1 MRKFAIRLAIVAAL
15 LGVAA
20 LLLPGLL
27 DVNRYRGPIQSELEK
42 RLHRQVTL
50 GAMHLSV
57 FPLAFRV
64 RDVAIAEDRRFG
76 EGKVFAQA
84 EEVHV
89 AAKLWPLLQ
98 GEVQMDALEMRS
110 PRVELIRN
118 PEGEWNFASLG
129 KPQAAPPS
137 AATPVAPVAPP
148 APQGT
153 ALALESL
160 KITDGQVAITDLRDP
175 DLRDPDLR
183 EVVRHREPRAVY
195 DHIDLTLTGYAPG
208 SAFDFR
214 LAAHLPGAG
223 MQEIALEGRTGPV
236 ADAWAATPFDG
247 KLRLSQVSI
256 ASLQKFLHTAALAE
270 TDAVASGEATLRNQG
285 GKLESKGSLKLEQPR
300 LRGVALGFPLA
311 ADFDVAGDTKL
322 GAYTIHQGKLQL
334 GATPVSIRG
343 TVSTASD
350 PAQVILKIGAT
361 DVSLEELARL
371 GAAFGVAFNPK
382 TKIAGRLTAGLEAE
396 GSARRPALRGNISAK
411 NVVITGGDLPQPVR
425 AESVELALTPTALRS
440 NRFTASTG
448 GTNVTA
454 EVLLTD
460 YAAENARLDATLET
474 ADADLGELLAI
485 ARAWGVSAAEGISG
499 SGEASLSLRATGPL
513 AGAAGRSY
521 SGTGRLRNALLKL
534 PALPQPLRVG
544 QASMRFTENSA
555 TIEELSASLGQTSA
569 TGTLRLRDFAAP
581 RVEFTLAA
589 DKMNLDEWQQ
599 LLVATSS
606 TQASADSLWNLL
618 PRAHAA
624 AASPSLLARTTGSG
638 SLTVGS
644 VIYDRLTMSNVSA
657 QVTLDRGL
665 IRMSPLTAGVYGGKQ
680 SGTIVLDARSTP
692 LTYSVTTKMDRV
704 DANQLLSAVSSVK
717 DKLFGLLTANGETHF
732 TASSASDVAR
742 TLGGKVTLDLRN
754 GKINN
759 MDLLY
764 EIASAGKFLAVG
776 RKMKP
781 FTNLAQ
787 LAGDLDIQNGVVR
800 TDNLKAVISE
810 GRMAATGTASLVDQ
824 SLNLRVTAVLSK
836 DFSEEVGG
844 AGVGGYLT
852 TALANK
858 NGELVVPLIVTGT
871 FEKPRFAP
879 DLRKIAEMKL
889 ENLAPTLSNPGELT
903 SVLGAI
909 FGKKGKDGKQ
919 QEPAAEGEGSEGSSE
934 GSNDPLGGILETLGG
949 KKPPKGSK
957 EPKGPA
963 TKEEEEPAAEE
974 GSAKPASPLEE
985 ILGTLTGQKKKP
997 AKKTAPQESEPQE
1010 SKPQESE
1017 PKEQPPQ
1024 APPEQPQ

>member
-1 MRKFAIRLAIVAAL
+1 MRKFLLRLVIVAAL
-15 LGVAA
+15 LGAAA

-27 DVNRYRGPIQSELEK
+27 DVNRYRVPIQAELEK

-50 GAMHLSV
+50 GAMRLSL

-76 EGKVFAQA
+76 EGRVFAQA

-118 PEGEWNFASLG
+118 PDGEWNFASLG
-129 KPQAAPPS
+129 KAPAAPS
-137 AATPVAPVAPP
+137 P

-160 KITDGQVAITDLRDP
+160 KITDGQVAITDLHD
-175 DLRDPDLR
+175 
-183 EVVRHREPRAVY
+183 REPRTVY
-195 DHIDLTLTGYAPG
+195 DHIDLTLNGYAPG
-208 SAFDFR
+208 SAFDVR

-223 MQEIALEGRTGPV
+223 TQEIALKGRTGPV
-236 ADAWAATPFDG
+236 ADAWSATPFDG

-256 ASLQKFLHTAALAE
+256 ASLQKFLHTTALTD
-270 TDAVASGEATLRNQG
+270 TDAVASGEATVRNQG

-343 TVSTASD
+343 TAIIAPD
-350 PAQVILKIGAT
+350 PVQLNLSLKIAAS

-371 GAAFGVAFNPK
+371 GAAFGLAFNPK
-382 TKIAGRLTAGLEAE
+382 TKIAGRLTADLEAE
-396 GSARRPALRGNISAK
+396 GPARRPALRGAISAK

-448 GTNVTA
+448 STNVAA

-460 YAAENARLDATLET
+460 YAADNARLDATIET
-474 ADADLGELLAI
+474 GGADLGELLAI
-485 ARAWGVSAAEGISG
+485 ARAWGISAAEGVSG
-499 SGEASLSLRATGPL
+499 SGEASLSLRTTGPL
-513 AGAAGRSY
+513 SSAAGRSY
-521 SGTGRLRNALLKL
+521 FGTGRLRNALLKL
-534 PALPQPLRVG
+534 PALAQPLRVG
-544 QASMRFTENSA
+544 QAAMRFTENSA
-555 TIEELSASLGQTSA
+555 TIEDLSASLGQTNA
-569 TGTLRLRDFAAP
+569 TGHLRLRDFGSP

-606 TQASADSLWNLL
+606 TQASADSFWNLL

-624 AASPSLLARTTGSG
+624 AGSPSLLARTTGSG
-638 SLTVGS
+638 SLSVGS
-644 VIYDRLTMSNVSA
+644 VIYDRLTLNSVSA

-680 SGTIVLDARSTP
+680 SGTIVLDARSMP
-692 LTYSVTTKMDRV
+692 VTYSVSTKMDRV

-717 DKLFGLLTANGETHF
+717 DKLFGLLAANGETHF
-732 TASSASDVAR
+732 TASSAGDVAR
-742 TLGGKVTLDLRN
+742 TLGGKVTLDLRD

-781 FTNLAQ
+781 FTDLAQ

-836 DFSEEVGG
+836 EFSEEVGG

-852 TALANK
+852 TALSNK
-858 NGELVVPLIVTGT
+858 NGELVVPLVVTGT

-919 QEPAAEGEGSEGSSE
+919 QEPAADGAGSQSSQ
-934 GSNDPLGGILETLGG
+934 DPLGGILETLGG
-949 KKPPKGSK
+949 KKQPKSEQPPAKKDEGK
-957 EPKGPA
+957 
-963 TKEEEEPAAEE
+963 EPAAEE
-974 GSAKPASPLEE
+974 KSAQPANPLEE

-997 AKKTAPQESEPQE
+997 AKKPSTTTQESDPQ
-1010 SKPQESE
+1010 KSE
-1017 PKEQPPQ
+1017 TEEQPAQ
-1024 APPEQPQ
+1024 KPPEQPK